1 MATFQISVDTWSG
14 VTMSGAVEADSLF
27 NAARKAQG
35 VMGGNIHAVR
45 VGRETVA
52 YRLARTT
59 DAARRDTH
67 GKTEYFAIISH
78 QGRGAKP

>member
-1 MATFQISVDTWSG
+1 MTVFHISVDSWSG
-14 VTMSGAVEADSLF
+14 VTMDGTIEADSLF

-52 YRLARTT
+52 YRLARPT
-59 DAARRDTH
+59 DATRRDTH
-67 GKTEYFAIISH
+67 GKKEYFAKISYKN
-78 QGRGAKP
+78 RGI